1 MADGRLFQC
10 CLLKPKTF
18 LNIPE
23 EVVLSMED
31 GVDAVGIFIVVEVTP
46 VTKLFFS
53 SIK

>member
-1 MADGRLFQC
+1 M
-10 CLLKPKTF
+10 LKPKTF

-31 GVDAVGIFIVVEVTP
+31 DVDAVGVFIVVEFTP

-53 SIK
+53 GVK